1 MPYLLSCD
9 IHTHTIFSAHA
20 YSTIEENVYWAAER
34 GLQVLG
40 FCRPSELYGYG
51 LPQ

>member
-9 IHTHTIFSAHA
+9 IHTHTMFSAHA
-20 YSTIEENVYWAAER
+20 YSTIEENIYWAAER

-40 FCRPSELYGYG
+40 SADHLSSMVSP
-51 LPQ
+51 

>member
-34 GLQVLG
+34 GLQAVSYTHLT
-40 FCRPSELYGYG
+40 
-51 LPQ
+51 LPTTSRV

>member
-9 IHTHTIFSAHA
+9 IHTHTMFSAHA

-34 GLQVLG
+34 GLQVLDL
-40 FCRPSELYGYG
+40 PTIWLYGYG

>member
-9 IHTHTIFSAHA
+9 IHTHTVFSAHA

-40 FCRPSELYGYG
+40 SADHLSSMVTAS
-51 LPQ
+51 PQ